1 MNLRS
6 EPNGVSL
13 HGGRFRTC
21 IFAGLILVGCIS
33 CGGDGNWLD
42 FADIEHNES
51 DANLVI
57 DDDESDSVNLIVT
70 GDRNTI
76 TITAKTGIV
85 GFRLTGSNNLITFE
99 PGAMLKIIGNFT
111 IDGAD
116 NTIHH
121 SVDVAFTNLI
131 DNGPGNMFIII

>member
-1 MNLRS
+1 
-6 EPNGVSL
+6 
-13 HGGRFRTC
+13 
-21 IFAGLILVGCIS
+21 LILVGCIS
-33 CGGDGNWLD
+33 CGGSDDGISYLPD
-42 FADIEHNES
+42 FDNIEHNES

-57 DDDESDSVNLIVT
+57 NKPKSDGVNLIVT

-76 TITAKTGIV
+76 TITAETSIV

-99 PGAMLKIIGNFT
+99 SGIIGPFT

-121 SVDVAFTNLI
+121 SGDVAFTNII
-131 DNGPGNMFIII
+131 DNGLGNMFIVI

>member
-1 MNLRS
+1 
-6 EPNGVSL
+6 
-13 HGGRFRTC
+13 
-21 IFAGLILVGCIS
+21 LVGCIS
-33 CGGDGNWLD
+33 CGGDDNGGSYLPD
-42 FADIEHNES
+42 FDNIEHNES

-57 DDDESDSVNLIVT
+57 NKPKSDGVNLIVT

-85 GFRLTGSNNLITFE
+85 GYRLTGSNNLITFE
-99 PGAMLKIIGNFT
+99 SGAMLKIIGNFT

-121 SVDVAFTNLI
+121 SGDVAFTNLI
-131 DNGPGNMFIII
+131 DNGLGNMFIVI